1 MINLKFYFLIWV
13 FFVAVPDQPPAEINA
28 TASSSTSITV
38 TWSSVPSGHE
48 NGIITGYRVLYI
60 DQANSQPKLN
70 VTVDADISY
79 IELKDLLVYTNY
91 CVEVLAFTGQGD
103 GIRSPCVN
111 ASTGESGK
119 DVISS
124 GCLWQRQVAK
134 QTVNNSSWT
143 TYRTKLEALTE
154 SDRMTK
160 GEKSK
165 CTLANLN
172 YQPC

>member
-91 CVEVLAFTGQGD
+91 CVEMLAFTSQGD

-111 ASTGESGK
+111 ASTRESGK

-124 GCLWQRQVAK
+124 GLWQWQVAK

-143 TYRTKLEALTE
+143 VYRTKLEALTE

-160 GEKSK
+160 GEKSR
-165 CTLANLN
+165 CRLLN
-172 YQPC
+172 MLRWPT